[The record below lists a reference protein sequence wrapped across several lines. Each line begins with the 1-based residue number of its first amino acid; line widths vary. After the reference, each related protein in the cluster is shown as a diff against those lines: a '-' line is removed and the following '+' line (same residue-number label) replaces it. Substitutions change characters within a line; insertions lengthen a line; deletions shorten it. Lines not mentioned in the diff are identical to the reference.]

1 MKSRLHLFAERFL
14 LVAGVALLVI
24 VGAALIHREVYSRR
38 ALAEFDKNQA
48 ALVQEAAA
56 PSGATQAEERPDFRL
71 WSEKRI
77 REYRASLLVK
87 KDAPLGVLTIEKL
100 KVRVPVFEGTDDL
113 VLNRGVGWIAGT
125 ARPGDAGNSN
135 IGIAGHRDGFFRG
148 FKDIA
153 VGDAVE
159 LATPGVVSRYT
170 VDNIEIV
177 SPDNVG
183 VLRPRGEPSLT
194 LVTCYPFYFVGDA
207 PQRFIVHAAL
217 QQQVG
222 VSNLKDNGS
231 APARTGQLEVKE
243 KEK

>member
-1 MKSRLHLFAERFL
+1 MKSRLHLFAERCL

-38 ALAEFDKNQA
+38 ALAQFDTNQA
-48 ALVQEAAA
+48 ALVQTASN
-56 PSGATQAEERPDFRL
+56 PGAVLQVEEGPDFRL

-87 KDAPLGVLTIEKL
+87 KDAPLGVLKIAKL

-113 VLNRGVGWIAGT
+113 VLNRGVGWIPGT
-125 ARPGDAGNSN
+125 AKPGDAGNGN
-135 IGIAGHRDGFFRG
+135 IGMAGHRDGFFRG

-153 VGDAVE
+153 VGDAIE
-159 LATPGVVSRYT
+159 LATPGVVSVYA
-170 VDNIEIV
+170 VDQIEIV

-183 VLRPRGEPSLT
+183 VLRPRAQPSLT

-217 QQQVG
+217 KQQVA
-222 VSNLKDNGS
+222 VSK
-231 APARTGQLEVKE
+231 K
-243 KEK
+243 